1 MIGIL
6 NEGGEVLFMGIF
18 VKLGWFIRK
27 EKYSYMLGIFALL
40 LIGLVHLVTP
50 YAVRVVVDHI
60 ANGTL
65 TSQILFFWVA
75 ICMGLAIVQYCLG
88 FLWRIGLYGA
98 SNRLGKLLRNRLYEH
113 FTKMSPRF
121 FHQRRTGDLMAHA
134 TNDIQAVVVTAGD
147 GVLTLVDSIIY
158 GGLVIGA
165 MILFIDW
172 KLTIISLLPLPLMAY
187 ATSKYGFMLH
197 ARFHKAQEAFSKTND
212 KVQENITGV
221 RVIKAFGQEEAEK
234 KEFRKLLDHVVEK
247 NIAVARVDALFDP
260 TIMLVVGFS
269 YLLMILYGSYS
280 VDQGWITI
288 GELVQFSIYLGQ
300 LTWPLLAFGWLTNLV
315 ERGRA
320 SYERIESLLQVESDV
335 KDDPKALD
343 QKPTGTI
350 EFAVESFTYPGT
362 KEPALRDIHLQ
373 LKPGETLGIVGKTGS
388 GKTTLI
394 RLLLREFDVENGV
407 ITFGGRP
414 LNEYRLT
421 KLSEAFGYV
430 PQDHFLFS
438 ATIKENIAFGKTN
451 ATMEEIEQ
459 VTRLADVHNDILQ
472 FEKGYD
478 TIVGERGVTLSGGQ
492 KQRISIARAL
502 LLDPDIL
509 ILDDALSAV
518 DGKTEHQILQNLKE
532 IRREKTMIIASH
544 RLSAVEE
551 ADQIIVLDEGK
562 IIEKGT
568 HEELMNQ
575 KGWYFAMYERQQ
587 LEKLVQEGGRAEWS

>member
-1 MIGIL
+1 
-6 NEGGEVLFMGIF
+6 MGIF
-18 VKLGWFIRK
+18 FKLGWFIRK
-27 EKYSYMLGIFALL
+27 EKYSYLLGISALL
-40 LIGLVHLVTP
+40 LIGIVHLITP

-65 TSQILFFWVA
+65 TSQILFFWVS
-75 ICMGLAIVQYCLG
+75 ICMVLAVVQYCLG

-98 SNRLGKLLRNRLYEH
+98 SNRLGRLLRDRLYQH

-165 MILFIDW
+165 MFLFIDW
-172 KLTIISLLPLPLMAY
+172 KLTLISLLPLPIMAY

-197 ARFHKAQEAFSKTND
+197 ARFHKAQEAFSKMND

-221 RVIKAFGQEEAEK
+221 RVIKAFGQEEEEK
-234 KEFRKLLDHVVEK
+234 KEFGKLLDHVVDK
-247 NIAVARVDALFDP
+247 NIAVARIDALFDP
-260 TIMLVVGFS
+260 TIMLVIGFS
-269 YLLMILYGSYS
+269 YLLMVLYGSYS

-320 SYERIESLLQVESDV
+320 SYERIESLLQVEQDI
-335 KDDPKALD
+335 KDKPNAID
-343 QKPTGTI
+343 QKPSGTI
-350 EFAVESFTYPGT
+350 EFAINSFTYPDS
-362 KEPALRDIHLQ
+362 KEPVLKDISLQ

-394 RLLLREFDVENGV
+394 RLLLREFDVKDGV
-407 ITFGGRP
+407 ITFAGKP
-414 LNEYRLT
+414 LSEYRLSR
-421 KLSEAFGYV
+421 LREAFGYV

-438 ATIKENIAFGKTN
+438 ATIKENIAFGKPD

-459 VTRLADVHNDILQ
+459 VARLACVHDDILQ
-472 FEKGYD
+472 FKEGYD
-478 TIVGERGVTLSGGQ
+478 TVVGERGVTLSGGQ

-502 LLDPDIL
+502 LLNPDIL
-509 ILDDALSAV
+509 IFDDALSAV

-532 IRREKTMIIASH
+532 IGQEKTMIIVSH
-544 RLSAVEE
+544 RLSAVEN
-551 ADQIIVLDEGK
+551 ANQIIVLDEGR
-562 IIEKGT
+562 IIERGT
-568 HEELMNQ
+568 HEELMKQ
-575 KGWYFAMYERQQ
+575 DGWYRMMYERQQ
-587 LEKLVQEGGRAEWS
+587 LEQLVQEGGKGKWH